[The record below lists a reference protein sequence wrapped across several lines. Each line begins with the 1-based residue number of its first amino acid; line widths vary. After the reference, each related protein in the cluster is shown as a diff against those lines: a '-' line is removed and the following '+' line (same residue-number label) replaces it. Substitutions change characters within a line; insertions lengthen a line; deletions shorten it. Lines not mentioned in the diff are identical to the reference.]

1 MEKEEVEQKI
11 LNEDE
16 ETLDE
21 NQNSD
26 YVDSD
31 ISEDMDEDYDPDEEL
46 PSYLKEEA
54 EEIEDR
60 EELRNK
66 YKDLLSSKTM
76 SELLKDRD
84 SPIII
89 NIHSSGNYIIAAG
102 KTNTVNGSIIGSKN
116 RMSDSDSR
124 IIFSKLP
131 NKCPPSLRFKGDE
144 YSGHCLVNIC
154 KPYTAKV
161 KDAELFYTNYKSPY
175 LKLTIEVNIFEGKT
189 ITITD
194 TIGLNYNS
202 ISRKGYGKYY
212 PMLPKWRA
220 LLEIGGK
227 HFRKNQYKA
236 LEKYLIDV
244 REHGYIAKTPLE
256 LLKKKASL
264 SSNPV
269 SELEKLKKE
278 KEEAKQW
285 IKNNFLCYFRRKHLQ
300 VRLHYSVGKSAYHWK
315 TLEDG
320 TKEIDRSRQV
330 SFLKLKVYRYA
341 KLNTRQTLDV
351 ALSCI
356 KESIRQLERAKSLG
370 RNVIF
375 PSRKEK
381 YGEPVSVDL
390 KAAISELALNLYEET
405 LIHG

>member
-1 MEKEEVEQKI
+1 MDKEEIEQKI
-11 LNEDE
+11 LNEDI
-16 ETLDE
+16 ETDLDE

-26 YVDSD
+26 YIDSD

-46 PSYLKEEA
+46 LSYLKEEA

-66 YKDLLSSKTM
+66 YKELLSAKTM
-76 SELLKDRD
+76 SELLKDKD
-84 SPIII
+84 SPVII
-89 NIHSSGNYIIAAG
+89 NVFGSENLITAG
-102 KTNTVNGSIIGSKN
+102 FNSPINNGSGVLTSYPK
-116 RMSDSDSR
+116 

-144 YSGHCLVNIC
+144 YSSHCLVNIC

-175 LKLTIEVNIFEGKT
+175 LKLTIEVNIFEGKI

-212 PMLPKWRA
+212 PMLPKWRE

-244 REHGYIAKTPLE
+244 RDHGYIAKTPLGV
-256 LLKKKASL
+256 LKKKASL
-264 SSNPV
+264 SSNPEA
-269 SELEKLKKE
+269 ELENLKKE

-285 IKNNFLCYFRRKHLQ
+285 IKHNFLCYFRRKHLQ
-300 VRLHYSVGKSAYHWK
+300 VRLHYSVGKSSYHWK

-330 SFLKLKVYRYA
+330 SFLKLKVYRYS
-341 KLNTRQTLDV
+341 KPNTRQTLDV

-356 KESIRQLERAKSLG
+356 KESIKQLERAKSLG

-390 KAAISELALNLYEET
+390 KSAISELALNLFEES

>member
-1 MEKEEVEQKI
+1 MEKEEIEQKI
-11 LNEDE
+11 LNEE

-31 ISEDMDEDYDPDEEL
+31 ISEDMDEEYDLDEEL

-66 YKDLLSSKTM
+66 YKELLSSKTM
-76 SELLKDRD
+76 SELLKDKD

-89 NIHSSGNYIIAAG
+89 NVFGSENLITAG
-102 KTNTVNGSIIGSKN
+102 CNSPINNGSGVLTSYPK
-116 RMSDSDSR
+116 
-124 IIFSKLP
+124 IIFSNLP
-131 NKCPPSLRFKGDE
+131 NKCPPALGFKGED
-144 YSGHCLVNIC
+144 YSGYAMVNIC
-154 KPYTAKV
+154 KPYVAKV
-161 KDAELFYTNYKSPY
+161 KDAGLYYNNPRSPY
-175 LKLTIEVNIFEGKT
+175 LKLTMEVNIFEGKT

-194 TIGLNYNS
+194 TIGLNDKS
-202 ISRKGYGKYY
+202 ITFKNREVSTS
-212 PMLPKWRA
+212 MLPKWRA
-220 LLEIGGK
+220 LLAVGGK
-227 HFRKNQYKA
+227 KFGKNQYKA
-236 LEKYLIDV
+236 LSNFLKEV
-244 REHGYIAKTPLE
+244 REKASMAQAKETF
-256 LLKKKASL
+256 LKKKASL
-264 SSNPV
+264 SSSPV
-269 SELEKLKKE
+269 EELNNLKKE
-278 KEEAKQW
+278 KEESKQW
-285 IKNNFLCYFRRKHLQ
+285 IKTNFLSIFRRKHFQL
-300 VRLHYSVGKSAYHWK
+300 RFFYSVGKSAYHWK

-405 LIHG
+405 LING

>member
-11 LNEDE
+11 LNEE

-31 ISEDMDEDYDPDEEL
+31 ISEDMDEEYDPDEEL

-66 YKDLLSSKTM
+66 YKELLSSKTM
-76 SELLKDRD
+76 SELLKDKD

-89 NIHSSGNYIIAAG
+89 NVFGSENLITAG
-102 KTNTVNGSIIGSKN
+102 CNSPINNGSGVLTSYPK
-116 RMSDSDSR
+116 
-124 IIFSKLP
+124 IIFSNLP
-131 NKCPPSLRFKGDE
+131 NKCPPALGFKGED
-144 YSGHCLVNIC
+144 YSGYAMVNIC
-154 KPYTAKV
+154 KPYVAKV
-161 KDAELFYTNYKSPY
+161 KDAGLYYNNPRSPY
-175 LKLTIEVNIFEGKT
+175 LKLTMEVNIFEGKT

-194 TIGLNYNS
+194 TIGLNDKS
-202 ISRKGYGKYY
+202 ITFKNREVSTS
-212 PMLPKWRA
+212 MLPKWRA
-220 LLEIGGK
+220 LLAVGGK
-227 HFRKNQYKA
+227 KFGKNQYKA
-236 LEKYLIDV
+236 LSNFLKEV
-244 REHGYIAKTPLE
+244 REKGSMAQAKETF
-256 LLKKKASL
+256 LKKKASL
-264 SSNPV
+264 SSSPV
-269 SELEKLKKE
+269 EELNNLKKE
-278 KEEAKQW
+278 KEESKQW
-285 IKNNFLCYFRRKHLQ
+285 IKTNFLSIFRRKHFQL
-300 VRLHYSVGKSAYHWK
+300 RFFYSVGKSAYHWK

-405 LIHG
+405 LING

>member
-1 MEKEEVEQKI
+1 MEKEEIEQKI
-11 LNEDE
+11 LNEE
-16 ETLDE
+16 EILDE

-31 ISEDMDEDYDPDEEL
+31 ISEDMDEEYDPDEEL

-66 YKDLLSSKTM
+66 YKELLSSKTM
-76 SELLKDRD
+76 SELLKDKD

-89 NIHSSGNYIIAAG
+89 NVFGSENLITAG
-102 KTNTVNGSIIGSKN
+102 CNSPINNGSGVLTSYPK
-116 RMSDSDSR
+116 
-124 IIFSKLP
+124 IIFSNLP
-131 NKCPPSLRFKGDE
+131 NKCPPALGFKGED
-144 YSGHCLVNIC
+144 YSGYAMVNIC
-154 KPYTAKV
+154 KPYVAKV
-161 KDAELFYTNYKSPY
+161 KDAGLYYNNPRSPY
-175 LKLTIEVNIFEGKT
+175 LKLTMEVNIFEGKT

-194 TIGLNYNS
+194 TIGLNDKS
-202 ISRKGYGKYY
+202 ITFKNREVSTS
-212 PMLPKWRA
+212 MLPKWRA
-220 LLEIGGK
+220 LLAVGGK
-227 HFRKNQYKA
+227 KFGKNQYKT
-236 LEKYLIDV
+236 LSNFLKEV
-244 REHGYIAKTPLE
+244 REKGSMAQAKETF
-256 LLKKKASL
+256 LKKKASL
-264 SSNPV
+264 SSSPV
-269 SELEKLKKE
+269 EELNNLKKE
-278 KEEAKQW
+278 KEESKQW
-285 IKNNFLCYFRRKHLQ
+285 IKTNFLSIFRRKHFQL
-300 VRLHYSVGKSAYHWK
+300 RFFYSVGKSAYHWK

-405 LIHG
+405 LING

>member
-1 MEKEEVEQKI
+1 MEKEELEQKI
-11 LNEDE
+11 LNEE
-16 ETLDE
+16 KETLDE

-26 YVDSD
+26 YIDSD

-54 EEIEDR
+54 EEVEYR

-66 YKDLLSSKTM
+66 YKELLSSKTM
-76 SELLKDRD
+76 SELLKDKD

-116 RMSDSDSR
+116 KMSDSYPK
-124 IIFSKLP
+124 IIFSNLP
-131 NKCPPSLRFKGDE
+131 NKCPPALGFKGED
-144 YSGHCLVNIC
+144 YSGYAMVNIC
-154 KPYTAKV
+154 KPYVAKV
-161 KDAELFYTNYKSPY
+161 KDAGLYYNNPRSPY
-175 LKLTIEVNIFEGKT
+175 LKLTMEVNIFEGKT

-194 TIGLNYNS
+194 TIGLNDKS
-202 ISRKGYGKYY
+202 ITFKNREVSTS
-212 PMLPKWRA
+212 MLPKWRA
-220 LLEIGGK
+220 LLAVGGK
-227 HFRKNQYKA
+227 KFGKNQYKT
-236 LEKYLIDV
+236 LSNFLKEV
-244 REHGYIAKTPLE
+244 REKGSMAQAKETF
-256 LLKKKASL
+256 LKKKASL
-264 SSNPV
+264 SSSPV
-269 SELEKLKKE
+269 EELNNLKNE
-278 KEEAKQW
+278 KEESKQW
-285 IKNNFLCYFRRKHLQ
+285 IKTNFLSIFRRKHFQL
-300 VRLHYSVGKSAYHWK
+300 RFFYSVGKSAYHWK

-330 SFLKLKVYRYA
+330 RFLKLKVYRYA

-390 KAAISELALNLYEET
+390 KTAISELALNLFEES

>member
-1 MEKEEVEQKI
+1 MEKKEVEQKI
-11 LNEDE
+11 LNEEE

-26 YVDSD
+26 YIDSD

-66 YKDLLSSKTM
+66 YKELLSSKTM
-76 SELLKDRD
+76 SELLKDKD

-89 NIHSSGNYIIAAG
+89 NVFGSENLITAG
-102 KTNTVNGSIIGSKN
+102 CNSPINNGSGVLTSYPK
-116 RMSDSDSR
+116 
-124 IIFSKLP
+124 IIFSNLP
-131 NKCPPSLRFKGDE
+131 NKCPPALGFKGED
-144 YSGHCLVNIC
+144 YSGYAMVNIC
-154 KPYTAKV
+154 KPYVAKV
-161 KDAELFYTNYKSPY
+161 KDAGLYYNNPRSPY
-175 LKLTIEVNIFEGKT
+175 LKLTMEVNIFEGKT

-194 TIGLNYNS
+194 TIGLNDKS
-202 ISRKGYGKYY
+202 ITFKNREVSTS
-212 PMLPKWRA
+212 MLPKWRA
-220 LLEIGGK
+220 LLAVGGK
-227 HFRKNQYKA
+227 KFGKNQYKT
-236 LEKYLIDV
+236 LSNFLKEV
-244 REHGYIAKTPLE
+244 REKGSMAQAKETF
-256 LLKKKASL
+256 LKKKASL
-264 SSNPV
+264 SSSPV
-269 SELEKLKKE
+269 EELNNLKKE
-278 KEEAKQW
+278 KEESKQW
-285 IKNNFLCYFRRKHLQ
+285 IKTNFLSIFRRKHFQL
-300 VRLHYSVGKSAYHWK
+300 RFFYSVGKSAYHWK

-390 KAAISELALNLYEET
+390 KAAISELALNLFEES

>member
-11 LNEDE
+11 LNKE

-26 YVDSD
+26 YIDSD

-66 YKDLLSSKTM
+66 YKELLSSKTM
-76 SELLKDRD
+76 SELLKDKD

-89 NIHSSGNYIIAAG
+89 NVFGSENLITAG
-102 KTNTVNGSIIGSKN
+102 CNSPINNGSGVLTSYPK
-116 RMSDSDSR
+116 
-124 IIFSKLP
+124 IIFSNLP
-131 NKCPPSLRFKGDE
+131 NKCPPALGFKGED
-144 YSGHCLVNIC
+144 YSGYAMVNIC
-154 KPYTAKV
+154 KPYVAKV
-161 KDAELFYTNYKSPY
+161 KDAGLYYNNPRSPY
-175 LKLTIEVNIFEGKT
+175 LKLTMEVNIFEGKT

-194 TIGLNYNS
+194 TIGLNDKS
-202 ISRKGYGKYY
+202 ITFKNREVSTS
-212 PMLPKWRA
+212 MLPKWRA
-220 LLEIGGK
+220 LLAVGGK
-227 HFRKNQYKA
+227 KFGKNQYKA
-236 LEKYLIDV
+236 LSNFLKEV
-244 REHGYIAKTPLE
+244 REKGSMAQAKETF
-256 LLKKKASL
+256 LKKKASL
-264 SSNPV
+264 SSSPV
-269 SELEKLKKE
+269 EELNNLKKE
-278 KEEAKQW
+278 KEESKQW
-285 IKNNFLCYFRRKHLQ
+285 IKTNFLSIFRRKHFQL
-300 VRLHYSVGKSAYHWK
+300 RFFYSVGKSAYHWK

-405 LIHG
+405 LING

>member
-1 MEKEEVEQKI
+1 MEKEEIEQKI
-11 LNEDE
+11 LNEEE

-31 ISEDMDEDYDPDEEL
+31 ISEDMDEEYDPDEEL

-54 EEIEDR
+54 EEVEYR

-66 YKDLLSSKTM
+66 YKELLSSKTM
-76 SELLKDRD
+76 SELLKDKD

-89 NIHSSGNYIIAAG
+89 NVFGSENLITAG
-102 KTNTVNGSIIGSKN
+102 CNSPINNGSGVLTSYPK
-116 RMSDSDSR
+116 
-124 IIFSKLP
+124 IIFSNLP
-131 NKCPPSLRFKGDE
+131 NKCPPALGFKGED
-144 YSGHCLVNIC
+144 YSGYAMVNIC
-154 KPYTAKV
+154 KPYVAKV
-161 KDAELFYTNYKSPY
+161 KDAGLYYNNPRSPY
-175 LKLTIEVNIFEGKT
+175 LKLTMEVNIFEGKT

-194 TIGLNYNS
+194 TIGLNDKS
-202 ISRKGYGKYY
+202 ITFKNREVSTS
-212 PMLPKWRA
+212 MLPKWRA
-220 LLEIGGK
+220 LLAVGGK
-227 HFRKNQYKA
+227 KFGKNQYKA
-236 LEKYLIDV
+236 LSNFLKEV
-244 REHGYIAKTPLE
+244 REKGSMAQAKETF
-256 LLKKKASL
+256 LKKKASL
-264 SSNPV
+264 SSPPV
-269 SELEKLKKE
+269 EELNNLKKE
-278 KEEAKQW
+278 KEESKQW
-285 IKNNFLCYFRRKHLQ
+285 VKTNFLSIFRRKHFQL
-300 VRLHYSVGKSAYHWK
+300 RFFYSVGKSAYHWK

-356 KESIRQLERAKSLG
+356 KESIRQLERARYLG

-405 LIHG
+405 LING

>member
-1 MEKEEVEQKI
+1 MEKEEIEQKI
-11 LNEDE
+11 LNEE

-26 YVDSD
+26 YIDSD
-31 ISEDMDEDYDPDEEL
+31 ISEDMDEEYDPDEEL
-46 PSYLKEEA
+46 PSYLKEES

-66 YKDLLSSKTM
+66 YKELLSSKTM
-76 SELLKDRD
+76 SELLKDKD

-89 NIHSSGNYIIAAG
+89 NVFGSENLITAG
-102 KTNTVNGSIIGSKN
+102 CNSPINNGSGVLTSYPK
-116 RMSDSDSR
+116 
-124 IIFSKLP
+124 IIFSNLP
-131 NKCPPSLRFKGDE
+131 NKCPPALGFKGED
-144 YSGHCLVNIC
+144 YSGYAMVNIC
-154 KPYTAKV
+154 KPYVAKV
-161 KDAELFYTNYKSPY
+161 KDAGLYYNNPRSPY
-175 LKLTIEVNIFEGKT
+175 LKLTMEVNIFEGKT

-194 TIGLNYNS
+194 TIGLNDKS
-202 ISRKGYGKYY
+202 ITFKNREVSTS
-212 PMLPKWRA
+212 MLPKWRA
-220 LLEIGGK
+220 LLAVGGK
-227 HFRKNQYKA
+227 KFGKNQYKA
-236 LEKYLIDV
+236 LSNFLKEV
-244 REHGYIAKTPLE
+244 REKGSMAQAKETF
-256 LLKKKASL
+256 LKKKASL
-264 SSNPV
+264 SSSPV
-269 SELEKLKKE
+269 EELNNLKKE
-278 KEEAKQW
+278 KEESKQW
-285 IKNNFLCYFRRKHLQ
+285 IKTNFLSIFRRKHFQL
-300 VRLHYSVGKSAYHWK
+300 RFFYSVGKSAYHWK

-356 KESIRQLERAKSLG
+356 KESIKQLERAKSLG

-405 LIHG
+405 LLNV

>member
-1 MEKEEVEQKI
+1 MEKEEIEQKI
-11 LNEDE
+11 LNEEE

-31 ISEDMDEDYDPDEEL
+31 ISEDMDEEYDPDEEL

-54 EEIEDR
+54 EEVEYR

-66 YKDLLSSKTM
+66 YKELLSSKTM
-76 SELLKDRD
+76 SELLKDKD

-89 NIHSSGNYIIAAG
+89 NVFGSENLITAG
-102 KTNTVNGSIIGSKN
+102 CNSPINNGSGVLTSYPK
-116 RMSDSDSR
+116 
-124 IIFSKLP
+124 IIFSNLP
-131 NKCPPSLRFKGDE
+131 NKCPPALGFKGED
-144 YSGHCLVNIC
+144 YSGYAMVNIC
-154 KPYTAKV
+154 KPYVAKV
-161 KDAELFYTNYKSPY
+161 KDAGLYYNNPRSPY

-194 TIGLNYNS
+194 TIGLNDKS
-202 ISRKGYGKYY
+202 ITFKNREVSTS
-212 PMLPKWRA
+212 MLPKWRA
-220 LLEIGGK
+220 LLAVGGK
-227 HFRKNQYKA
+227 KFGKNQYKA
-236 LEKYLIDV
+236 LSNFLKEV
-244 REHGYIAKTPLE
+244 REKGSMAQAKETF
-256 LLKKKASL
+256 LKKKASL
-264 SSNPV
+264 SSPPV
-269 SELEKLKKE
+269 EELNNLKKE
-278 KEEAKQW
+278 KEESKQW
-285 IKNNFLCYFRRKHLQ
+285 VKTNFLSIFRRKHFQL
-300 VRLHYSVGKSAYHWK
+300 RFFYSVGKSAYHWK

-356 KESIRQLERAKSLG
+356 KESIRQLERARYLG

-405 LIHG
+405 LING

>member
-1 MEKEEVEQKI
+1 MEKEEIEQKI
-11 LNEDE
+11 LNEE

-31 ISEDMDEDYDPDEEL
+31 ISEDMDEEYDLDEEL

-66 YKDLLSSKTM
+66 YKELLSSKTM
-76 SELLKDRD
+76 SELLKDKD

-89 NIHSSGNYIIAAG
+89 NVFGSENLITAG
-102 KTNTVNGSIIGSKN
+102 CNSPINNGSGVLTSYPK
-116 RMSDSDSR
+116 
-124 IIFSKLP
+124 IIFSNLP
-131 NKCPPSLRFKGDE
+131 NKCPPALGFKGED
-144 YSGHCLVNIC
+144 YSGYAMVNIC
-154 KPYTAKV
+154 KPYVAKV
-161 KDAELFYTNYKSPY
+161 KDAGLYYNNPRSPY
-175 LKLTIEVNIFEGKT
+175 LKLTMEVNIFEGKT

-194 TIGLNYNS
+194 TIGLNDKS
-202 ISRKGYGKYY
+202 ITFKNREVSTS
-212 PMLPKWRA
+212 MLPKWRA
-220 LLEIGGK
+220 LLAVGGK
-227 HFRKNQYKA
+227 KFGKNQYKA
-236 LEKYLIDV
+236 LSNFLKEV
-244 REHGYIAKTPLE
+244 REKGSMAQAKETF
-256 LLKKKASL
+256 LKKKASL
-264 SSNPV
+264 SSSPV
-269 SELEKLKKE
+269 EELNNLKKE
-278 KEEAKQW
+278 KEESKQW
-285 IKNNFLCYFRRKHLQ
+285 IKTNFLSIFRRKHFQL
-300 VRLHYSVGKSAYHWK
+300 RFFYSVGKSAYHWK

-405 LIHG
+405 LING

>member
-66 YKDLLSSKTM
+66 YKELLSSKTM
-76 SELLKDRD
+76 SELLKDKD

-89 NIHSSGNYIIAAG
+89 NVFGSENLITAG
-102 KTNTVNGSIIGSKN
+102 CNSPINNGSGVLTSYPK
-116 RMSDSDSR
+116 
-124 IIFSKLP
+124 IIFSNLP

-175 LKLTIEVNIFEGKT
+175 LKLTIEVNIFEGKS

-269 SELEKLKKE
+269 SELEKLKNE

-405 LIHG
+405 LING